1 MIRVILTKHAVER
14 LFERFPKH
22 KKFEAEVIANIIES
36 VIKSG
41 VVLERRGDVKIST
54 SRYTL
59 CCVLDVSRNKL
70 VVKTVLKT
78 KEMGEKY
85 RKAMIYGEKSPWRVI
100 FIENL
105 KQVKKWCNEM
115 KKLKNVC
122 KICGISREQTPI
134 ERCNIYGFYVCT
146 FCCVSIGGYSD
157 RCRGCAFDVV
167 HIKAKKKY
175 ENVLYIA

>member
-1 MIRVILTKHAVER
+1 MVLRVILTKHAVER

-22 KKFEAEVIANIIES
+22 KKFEAEVIANVIEN

-41 VVLERRGDVKIST
+41 VVLERGGDIKIST

-59 CCVLDVSRNKL
+59 CCILAHNKL
-70 VVKTVLKT
+70 IVKTVLRT

-85 RKAMIYGEKSPWRVI
+85 RKAMNYGKRSPWNVI

-105 KQVKKWCNEM
+105 KQVKKWCDDV

-134 ERCNIYGFYVCT
+134 ERCNIYGFYVCS

-157 RCRGCAFDVV
+157 KCRGCAFDVHV
-167 HIKAKKKY
+167 KSKKKH
-175 ENVLYIA
+175 ENILYIA